1 MCTKYLGH
9 WQSGHL
15 KGGCVSV
22 RKIGNSSG
30 QIDFLE
36 VNNNMATM
44 IWSAN
49 DKGIE
54 KNCCRGLQGRSQYEA
69 NLGTCLSHFFR
80 FLDNFFRLT
89 P

>member
-15 KGGCVSV
+15 KGGCVNV
-22 RKIGNSSG
+22 RKIGNNLG

-36 VNNNMATM
+36 VNNKMATM

-54 KNCCRGLQGRSQYEA
+54 TKENCCQGLQGRSQYAA
-69 NLGTCLSHFFR
+69 NQGTCLSHFFSFSR
-80 FLDNFFRLT
+80 
-89 P
+89 

>member
-15 KGGCVSV
+15 KGGCVNV
-22 RKIGNSSG
+22 RKIGNNLG

-36 VNNNMATM
+36 VNNKMATM

-49 DKGIE
+49 DK
-54 KNCCRGLQGRSQYEA
+54 A
-69 NLGTCLSHFFR
+69 
-80 FLDNFFRLT
+80 
-89 P
+89 